1 MYSINVI
8 NVIMPSEDTKTDG
21 CKSNPEKSYT
31 TKANEHIPT
40 GFIMSAILSFNP
52 LTYFI
57 SSYLKLGK
65 FNMVT
70 IYCLRLC
77 RSFCLK
83 FYVELGFLSGSTF
96 VDIGIKRFSF
106 SEN

>member
-1 MYSINVI
+1 MVVFIVWIVFNCFLESHKKVCNHVI
-8 NVIMPSEDTKTDG
+8 NVIMPSEDTKIDG

-52 LTYFI
+52 LTYII

-70 IYCLRLC
+70 I
-77 RSFCLK
+77 
-83 FYVELGFLSGSTF
+83 
-96 VDIGIKRFSF
+96 FSLTRTV
-106 SEN
+106 